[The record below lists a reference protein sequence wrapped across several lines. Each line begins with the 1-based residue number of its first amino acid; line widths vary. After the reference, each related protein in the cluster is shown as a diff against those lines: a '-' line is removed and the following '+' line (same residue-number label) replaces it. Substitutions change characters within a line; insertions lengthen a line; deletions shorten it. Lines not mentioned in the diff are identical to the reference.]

1 MQRFLLVC
9 IGGAIGSGARYL
21 IGVAAVR
28 LFGLGFPV
36 GTLIVN
42 LVGSFLISLV
52 IALSIEPSLVSA
64 NLRLFLTTGVMGG
77 LTTYSA
83 FNYELLRFFAD
94 GAWGRASAYLLCSL
108 FGCLASGGLGLL
120 CGRSLLL
127 R

>member
-36 GTLIVN
+36 GTLLVN

-83 FNYELLRFFAD
+83 FNYELLRFFED

-108 FGCLASGGLGLL
+108 FGCLACGGLGLL
-120 CGRSLLL
+120 CGRSLL